1 MQRMLTEI
9 RIAGFGGQGVILAAA
24 VIGKAAAIFEGG
36 YATMTQAFGPEA
48 RGGSSSAQVILSTE
62 PILYPYVTQPD
73 ILVVMSQEAYTRF
86 APQLKPGGILIT
98 EQELV
103 NIDRMASGI
112 QVYGVPATRLA
123 EELGRKMVL
132 NIVMVGFFGAVT
144 GTVGPRIAPP
154 GGGRLRTA
162 SLPGPEPARLR
173 KRLPIRLRAARQS
186 GKRRLRR
193 GDVAGIGVERV
204 RNGLNRLF
212 RPCFGEHARAFRGRA
227 PLHLGARYATYDAEV
242 VDRHHDRH
250 TFPIGPRPC
259 FGHTGPNILF
269 IRTVPARDGLARVLL
284 AGSP

>member
-1 MQRMLTEI
+1 MQRLLSEI

-73 ILVVMSQEAYTRF
+73 IVVVMSQEAYARF

-103 NIDRMASGI
+103 NIDRLPTGI
-112 QVYGVPATRLA
+112 RVYGVPATRLA

-144 GTVGPRIAPP
+144 DLLDRDSLRQAVADSVPP
-154 GGGRLRTA
+154 SFRELN
-162 SLPGPEPARLR
+162 
-173 KRLPIRLRAARQS
+173 LRAFDKGFEYGSQLLI
-186 GKRRLRR
+186 KL
-193 GDVAGIGVERV
+193 E
-204 RNGLNRLF
+204 NG
-212 RPCFGEHARAFRGRA
+212 
-227 PLHLGARYATYDAEV
+227 DAEEAMS
-242 VDRHHDRH
+242 
-250 TFPIGPRPC
+250 
-259 FGHTGPNILF
+259 LES
-269 IRTVPARDGLARVLL
+269 A
-284 AGSP
+284 